1 MSNILSGLNS
11 QQLEAVQYNKGPLLV
26 LAGAGSGKTRIIT
39 SRIVYAIQTGIL
51 PSEIL
56 AVTFTNKAANEMKS
70 RVRRHIPVY
79 VSIGTFHS
87 ICLRIL
93 RQHAVYAG
101 LTEDFTIYDMQDQLT
116 IIKGCMKELNIDPKA
131 ISPKRVVEKIS
142 RCKDQLLSLRDIQ
155 SRQVDFEDR
164 YFGPIYEQYE
174 GKLAHFNG
182 VDFGD
187 LIAKVVYL
195 FLKEK
200 EILEEYQQRYKYILV
215 DEYQDTNY
223 AQDKFISLLAQK
235 HRNITVVG
243 DPDQSIY
250 EWRGANVENIMK
262 FEEVFKGD
270 KTIRLEQNYRSTNT
284 ILKASNAVIAR
295 NKYRQDKNL
304 WSDKGEG
311 EVIDLYEC
319 ENEHEE
325 AEHLVSRILREC
337 DRGRSMRDMVAFYRT
352 HAQSRVLEEE
362 LMRKKIS
369 YKIVGG
375 QKFYARKEIKNLLA
389 YLRLT
394 HNTNDE
400 MSLLRVINVPK
411 RGIGKT
417 SIEKLLH
424 FSQDQK
430 ISVFEAMELYG
441 DFVKTPKKLKNALTQ
456 FFSMVS
462 RFKQA
467 SSEIS
472 LNQLLELIIE
482 ETGYVRLLEDE
493 NTLESKGRIENI
505 KEFYGA
511 VREYSVSLDSDTE
524 PCEALRSYLEFVSL
538 QTEIDN
544 WQEQED
550 IFTLMT
556 LHSAKGLEFPVVFML
571 GMEEGL
577 LPHMNSLNAS
587 PKELEEERRLCYV
600 GFTRAMEKLYLSY
613 ASTRTLFGYEYDQ
626 TPSRFLYE
634 IPDELLS
641 RSVGEKAFCI

>member
-1 MSNILSGLNS
+1 MTNILSGLNS
-11 QQLEAVQYNKGPLLV
+11 QQLEAVQYNEGPLLV

-39 SRIVYAIQTGIL
+39 SRMVYAIQNGVL

-70 RVRRHIPVY
+70 RVRSHVAAY

-93 RQHAVYAG
+93 RRHAACVG
-101 LTEDFTIYDMQDQLT
+101 LTESFTIYDAQDQLT
-116 IIKGCMKELNIDPKA
+116 LIKDCMKELNIDPKA

-142 RCKDQLLSLRDIQ
+142 RCKDQLLSLRDVQ

-164 YFGPIYEQYE
+164 YFVPIYEQYE
-174 GKLAHFNG
+174 GKLSHFNG

-187 LIAKVVYL
+187 LIAKVAQL
-195 FLKEK
+195 FIKEQD
-200 EILEEYQQRYKYILV
+200 ILEEYRQRYKYILV

-223 AQDKFISLLAQK
+223 AQDKFINLLAKK

-250 EWRGANVENIMK
+250 EWRGADIENIMR
-262 FEEVFKGD
+262 FEKVFKGA

-295 NKYRQDKNL
+295 NKFRKHKNL
-304 WSDKGEG
+304 WSEKGDG

-319 ENEHEE
+319 EDEHEE
-325 AEHLVSRILREC
+325 AEYLVSRILRER
-337 DRGRSMRDMVAFYRT
+337 DRGRPVNDMVAFYRT

-362 LMRKKIS
+362 LMRNNIP
-369 YKIVGG
+369 YKIIGG
-375 QKFYARKEIKNLLA
+375 QKFYARKEIKDLLA

-394 HNTNDE
+394 HNPTDE
-400 MSLLRVINVPK
+400 MSFLRVINTPK
-411 RGIGKT
+411 RGIGKVALAKLT
-417 SIEKLLH
+417 QFSREKGMSI
-424 FSQDQK
+424 
-430 ISVFEAMELYG
+430 FESTELYG
-441 DFVKTPKKLKNALTQ
+441 DFVKAPKKLKNVLTE
-456 FFSMVS
+456 FFTMVS
-462 RFKQA
+462 QFKKA
-467 SSEIS
+467 SYELS

-482 ETGYVRLLEDE
+482 ETGYVRILEDE

-511 VREYSVSLDSDTE
+511 VREYAVSLDSETE
-524 PCEALRSYLEFVSL
+524 PYEALRSYLEFVSL
-538 QTEIDN
+538 QTGIDN
-544 WQEQED
+544 WQEEEE

-587 PKELEEERRLCYV
+587 SKELEEERRLCYV
-600 GFTRAMEKLYLSY
+600 GLTRAMKKLYLSY

-641 RSVGEKAFCI
+641 RSVREKVFCI